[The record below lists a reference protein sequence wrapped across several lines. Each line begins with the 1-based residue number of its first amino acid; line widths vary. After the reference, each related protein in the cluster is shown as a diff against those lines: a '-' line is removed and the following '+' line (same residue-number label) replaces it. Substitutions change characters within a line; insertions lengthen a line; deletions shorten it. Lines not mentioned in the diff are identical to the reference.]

1 MNVEKYRYDYA
12 GSRMAKIGNL
22 STFPCRYEPYQY
34 LISPSAFIEQGEI
47 FYKKFTNNIC
57 IYPDRIFELFR
68 FKCKRCRIKV

>member
-47 FYKKFTNNIC
+47 FYKKFTNNIYVY
-57 IYPDRIFELFR
+57 ILIGYLNYSVLSAKDVE
-68 FKCKRCRIKV
+68 